1 VPNSYSKG
9 SSNRDSNNI
18 KPAGI
23 KLQGLRNSKY
33 NPGLDL
39 KKKPE
44 PIKEEETKPNAGQTD
59 IERGP
64 ADDERSVGE
73 SEDAILSNEEEERYR
88 IDPREH
94 WRRIS
99 LAIEESSMQGARIAT
114 PEQNGGRLS
123 RVSTRSSDAVGVAQ

>member
-1 VPNSYSKG
+1 MPNSYSKG
-9 SSNRDSNNI
+9 SSNRDSTNI

-39 KKKPE
+39 KKRPE
-44 PIKEEETKPNAGQTD
+44 PIKEETKPSVDQTD
-59 IERGP
+59 IERGT

-73 SEDAILSNEEEERYR
+73 SEDAILSSEEEEQYR

-99 LAIEESSMQGARIAT
+99 LAVEEESSMRGARIAT
-114 PEQNGGRLS
+114 PEQDRGRLS
-123 RVSTRSSDAVGVAQ
+123 RVSTRSSDAVGVVQ